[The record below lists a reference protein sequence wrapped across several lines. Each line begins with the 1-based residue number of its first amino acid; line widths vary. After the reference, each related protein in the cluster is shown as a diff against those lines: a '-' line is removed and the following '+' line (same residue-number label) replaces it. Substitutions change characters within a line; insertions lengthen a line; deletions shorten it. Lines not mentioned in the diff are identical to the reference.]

1 MMLKHS
7 GLSASTQHLARD
19 RLSEG
24 QVETGI
30 DRVKT
35 IRAKLKLDLG
45 QV

>member
-30 DRVKT
+30 GRVKKG
-35 IRAKLKLDLG
+35 RVKLRLGLG
-45 QV
+45 QE